1 MRVVPQRPGQA
12 WLLGILCLGLCA
24 TCVFAGYR
32 WASEP
37 TVMAEV
43 IMEQVGADPGLIGQ
57 IQELEQAVESFR
69 LASVVES
76 QAGEELRQIVGELEG
91 RIVDLREEVKFYKR
105 LMAPSELER
114 GLQIAEW
121 TVVPTAKPR
130 EMAYDLLLTQ
140 AAERRDWVQ
149 GRVNVDVLGKRSD
162 QDVVLSLTELAEIDS
177 YPLKFRFR
185 YFQDF
190 TGVIQLPAD
199 FQPSS
204 IVVTAVRDNGQNV
217 QRTFEWRRR
226 NTG

>member
-1 MRVVPQRPGQA
+1 MRVVPKRPGQS
-12 WLLGILCLGLCA
+12 WLLGILLAGLCV

-32 WASEP
+32 WASESSA
-37 TVMAEV
+37 VAEV
-43 IMEQVGADPGLIGQ
+43 IMEQVGVDPGLVGQ

-69 LASVVES
+69 LASTVEG
-76 QAGEELRQIVGELEG
+76 QAGEELRQTVRELEG
-91 RIVDLREEVKFYKR
+91 RIVDLKEEVKFYKR

-121 TVVPTAKPR
+121 TVVPTAKSR

-140 AAERRDWVQ
+140 AAERRGWVQ
-149 GRVNVDVLGKRSD
+149 GRVNVDVLGTRLNE
-162 QDVVLSLTELAEIDS
+162 DVVLSLTELTEIDS

-190 TGVIQLPAD
+190 TGVIRLPED

-204 IVVTAVRDNGQNV
+204 IVITAVRDNGQNV
-217 QRTFEWRRR
+217 QRTFEWRRV
-226 NTG
+226 TG